1 MSMSMKNSLAVA
13 AIAAVIA
20 APGTASAMKVYGD
33 AIEIYGTLHL
43 SLDYITDTEVDGADE
58 NINVASNSSNIG
70 FRGTIPIDGTALT
83 AFYRAESQLNIDN
96 GEGSFGTRDTY
107 IGVDSP
113 AGKFTFGY
121 ISTPYKI
128 MGIIF
133 SNYVTTAADP
143 FAILGNASD
152 NSPRLDLRSFNG
164 IQWENTFAGVNLK
177 LMYSAGMHR
186 DNAAEPDGQDDN
198 DAQMWNGSAIWKG
211 PVGIRLG
218 AAFALYDAWFGGPEI
233 DAYRLGA
240 AWGTGPF
247 TVEAIFE
254 DIDSDEAP
262 EISRRAYGAN
272 VGFNITPRTNIG
284 AQWIHADESDRGNDE
299 ADQLAV
305 VLNQTLSKNLSAYA
319 AYSTVRNDNGG
330 AYRITNYGHDNVNVA
345 PGADAQVFSVGTVLK
360 F

>member
-1 MSMSMKNSLAVA
+1 MKNSLVAA
-13 AIAAVIA
+13 AIAAAIV

-33 AIEIYGTLHL
+33 AIEIYGTLHM
-43 SLDYITDTEVDGADE
+43 SLDYITDTDVAGADD
-58 NINVASNSSNIG
+58 NLNVASNSSNIG
-70 FRGTIPIDGTALT
+70 FRGTIPIEGTALK

-96 GEGSFGTRDTY
+96 GEGSFGGRDTY
-107 IGVDSP
+107 VGLDTP
-113 AGKFTFGY
+113 AGKLTFGY

-177 LMYSAGMHR
+177 LMYSAAMSR
-186 DNAAEPDGQDDN
+186 DQAPDGQDDN
-198 DAQMWNGSAIWKG
+198 DADMWNGSAIWKG
-211 PVGIRLG
+211 PAGIRLG

-240 AWGTGPF
+240 AWGSGPLS
-247 TVEAIFE
+247 VEAIFE
-254 DIDSDEAP
+254 DIDSDDAP

-272 VGFNITPRTNIG
+272 VSFDITKATNIG
-284 AQWIHADESDRGNDE
+284 AQWMHADESDAGNDE
-299 ADQLAV
+299 ADQLSV
-305 VLNQTLSKNLSAYA
+305 VLNHNFSKNLSAYA
-319 AYSTVRNDNGG
+319 LYSTVRNDNGG

-345 PGADAQVFSVGTVLK
+345 AGADANVFSVGSVLK